1 MRIKDVDF
9 AANQITIRDGKGG
22 KDRMTMLPGTVKA
35 DLAKHIERVR
45 ALHQRDPRGAKG
57 K

>member
-1 MRIKDVDF
+1 VTGV
-9 AANQITIRDGKGG
+9 ADGKGG

-45 ALHQRDPRGAKG
+45 ALHQRDLPQGMSG
-57 K
+57 VL